1 MKGKANLKNIAE
13 IRNLTLAYDGSTVIK
28 DLSFDIREG
37 EILLVSGE
45 NGSGK
50 STLIKAL
57 LGLIKPVSGKVSF
70 TFDVRGGIGYL
81 PQQSQ
86 NEKNFPA
93 TVKEVVYSG
102 FAGNLRLGMLLP
114 KGAHETYLRAVKLTG
129 ILPLEDRCFSELSG
143 GQQQRVLLSRALCAS
158 RHMLILD
165 EPTNAL
171 DPESA
176 SHMYSIIT
184 SLKEN
189 EGLTVVMVSHD
200 LEASV
205 SLADRVLHLCCDGAF
220 CCPAEEY
227 PGRVRA
233 VHSENRG
240 GTAHE
245 CTCGLPH
252 SHHHEEKE
260 RKNDAE

>member
-1 MKGKANLKNIAE
+1 MNNIAE
-13 IRNLTLAYDGSTVIK
+13 IKNLTLAYDGSTVIK
-28 DLSFDIREG
+28 NLSFDIKKG

-70 TFDVRGGIGYL
+70 AGDVRGGIGYL
-81 PQQSQ
+81 PQQAQ
-86 NEKNFPA
+86 NEKSFPA
-93 TVKEVVYSG
+93 TVREVVYSG
-102 FAGNLRLGMLLP
+102 FAGSLRFGMFLP
-114 KGAHETYLRAVKLTG
+114 KDAEKIYRRGIELTG
-129 ILPLEDRCFSELSG
+129 VAPLENRCFSELSG

-165 EPTNAL
+165 EPTNGL

-184 SLKEN
+184 SLRHH
-189 EGLTVVMVSHD
+189 EGITVVMVSHD
-200 LEASV
+200 LETSV

-220 CCPAEEY
+220 CCQAEEY
-227 PGRVRA
+227 SERVRA
-233 VHSENRG
+233 VHNENRG

-252 SHHHEEKE
+252 EHHHGHKEETK
-260 RKNDAE
+260 

>member
-1 MKGKANLKNIAE
+1 LNNIAE
-13 IRNLTLAYDGSTVIK
+13 IRNLTLAYDGSTVIR
-28 DLSFDIREG
+28 DLSFDIKKG

-57 LGLIKPVSGKVSF
+57 LGLIRPVSGKVSF
-70 TFDVRGGIGYL
+70 TFDVKGGIGYL

-86 NEKNFPA
+86 NEKSFPA

-102 FAGNLRLGMLLP
+102 FSGNLRFGMFLP
-114 KGAHETYLRAVKLTG
+114 KDADATYRRAVDLTG
-129 ILPLEDRCFSELSG
+129 IAPLENKCFSELSG

-158 RHMLILD
+158 RQMLILD

-184 SLKEN
+184 SLKHH

-200 LEASV
+200 LETSV

-227 PGRVRA
+227 NESVRT
-233 VHSENRG
+233 VHKENRG

-252 SHHHEEKE
+252 EHHHEHEHKE
-260 RKNDAE
+260 ETK